1 MKLSF
6 AVTVSTEIKEIEK
19 LLNLLSK
26 KPKNTEI
33 VVQYDSSNTTLEVI
47 EFLNKNLIE
56 SNIDKL
62 ISFPLN
68 GDFANFKNHLNQN
81 CVGEFI
87 YQLDADE
94 LIDTKFLKSLPKILE
109 NNKDIDLFFVP
120 RINTVE
126 GLTEAH
132 IQKWGWNINEKGWV
146 NFPDVQ
152 TRIYKNKQSIFW
164 AGKVHE
170 RIQGFESYSIL
181 PAEEIYCIKHHKDI
195 KRQEK
200 QNSLYDTI

>member
-6 AVTVSTEIKEIEK
+6 AVTVSTELKEVTK
-19 LLNLLSK
+19 LLELLSK
-26 KPKNTEI
+26 KPKDTEI
-33 VVQYDSSNTTLEVI
+33 VVQFDSSNTTTDVV
-47 EFLNKNLIE
+47 EFLNTSLIDGK
-56 SNIDKL
+56 IDKL
-62 ISFPLN
+62 VSFPLN

-81 CVGEFI
+81 CIGEFI

-94 LIDTKFLKSLPKILE
+94 LIDEKFLKQLPKVLNSNE
-109 NNKDIDLFFVP
+109 DIDMFFVP
-120 RINTVE
+120 RINTVT

-132 IQKWGWNINEKGWV
+132 IQKWGWNVNEKGWV

-170 RIQGFESYSIL
+170 RIQGFDSYSIL
-181 PAEEIYCIKHHKDI
+181 PAEEIFCILHHKDI
-195 KRQEK
+195 DRQEK
-200 QNSLYDTI
+200 QNALYDTI

>member
-6 AVTVSTEIKEIEK
+6 AVTVSTEIKEIENLIK
-19 LLNLLSK
+19 LLAK
-26 KPKNTEI
+26 RTKTTEI

-47 EFLNKNLIE
+47 EFLNKSLIE
-56 SNIDKL
+56 NKIDKL
-62 ISFPLN
+62 VSYPLN
-68 GDFANFKNHLNQN
+68 GDFANFKNHLNAN
-81 CVGEFI
+81 CSGEFI

-94 LIDTKFLKSLPKILE
+94 LIDSKFLKALPNVLD

-120 RINTVE
+120 RINTVN
-126 GLTEAH
+126 GLTEEH
-132 IQKWGWNINEKGWV
+132 IQKWGWNVNEKGWV

-170 RIQGFESYSIL
+170 RIQGFESYSVL
-181 PAEEIYCIKHHKDI
+181 PAEEIYCIQHHKDI

-200 QNSLYDTI
+200 QNALYDTI

>member
-6 AVTVSTEIKEIEK
+6 AVTVSTELHEIKKLIK
-19 LLNLLSK
+19 LLIK
-26 KPKNTEI
+26 KPKDTEV
-33 VVQYDSSNTTLEVI
+33 VVQYDTSNTTLEVI
-47 EFLNKNLIE
+47 EFLNQSLIE

-68 GDFANFKNHLNQN
+68 GDFANFKNHLNAN
-81 CVGEFI
+81 CSGEFI

-94 LIDTKFLKSLPKILE
+94 LVDSKLLKILPKVLDS
-109 NNKDIDLFFVP
+109 NNDIDLFFVP

-126 GLTEAH
+126 GLTDAH
-132 IQKWGWNINEKGWV
+132 IQKWGWNVNEKGWV

-181 PAEEIYCIKHHKDI
+181 PAEEIYCIQHHKDI
-195 KRQEK
+195 SRQEK
-200 QNSLYDTI
+200 QNALYDTI

>member
-6 AVTVSTEIKEIEK
+6 AVTVSTELKEVTK
-19 LLNLLSK
+19 LLELLSK

-33 VVQYDSSNTTLEVI
+33 VVQFDSSNTTTDVI
-47 EFLNKNLIE
+47 EFLNTSLIDGK
-56 SNIDKL
+56 IDKL
-62 ISFPLN
+62 VSFPLN

-81 CVGEFI
+81 CIGEFI

-94 LIDTKFLKSLPKILE
+94 LIDEKFLKQLPKVLNSNE
-109 NNKDIDLFFVP
+109 DIDMFFVP
-120 RINTVE
+120 RINTVN

-132 IQKWGWNINEKGWV
+132 IQKWGWNVNEKGWV

-170 RIQGFESYSIL
+170 RIQGFDSYSIL
-181 PAEEIYCIKHHKDI
+181 PAEEIFCILHHKDI
-195 KRQEK
+195 DRQEK
-200 QNSLYDTI
+200 QNALYDTI